1 MRKSIKILLLISLS
15 IILILGLWFLYR
27 LYFNQGWQEG
37 IKSLFLK
44 DSPKAPA
51 RIIEV
56 DDPSLMTLDERLQF
70 KLSPSVKVEVWQRN
84 ASGTVMVY
92 KKISEED
99 YQAKLAE
106 IENNKKYDID
116 GQGEKV
122 EILNDE
128 DKYKLGLFHL
138 GVYKVVSR
146 NENGGISAYSYLR
159 TDNEK
164 EIPLEWLSEE
174 EKDSLGIDPS
184 IRVQLL
190 KRGESGKILAY
201 KIIKD
206 EADILDRY

>member
-27 LYFNQGWQEG
+27 LYFNQGGQEG

-138 GVYKVVSR
+138 GVYRVVSR